1 LPPVWGKGGGPRH
14 DERRLHE
21 LKKMVFQMSDFDL
34 VLSGTL
40 VLPTRI
46 LQGGYVAVRDGKI
59 AEVGQGIAP
68 AARERHELGEALILP
83 GAIDAQ
89 VHSLSQKDQ
98 EDFIWSTRSAAA
110 GGVTTIVDMPYDEGN
125 LVCSAE
131 AVNRKVAHAGPQ
143 ARVDFALYGTI
154 DPEEGA
160 KRIREQVEA
169 GVAAFKF
176 STFGT
181 DAKRF
186 PRIPP
191 ALLEKCFAAI
201 APTGLT
207 AGVHNEDDEAVRAA
221 IDKVKAAGITDYRAH
236 GLSRPPLTELLAMH
250 EIYETGAATGCPAHV
265 VHCSLG
271 RGYDIAAAYR
281 AQGFEASIEA
291 CIHYLVLDE
300 ENDVKR
306 LGGKA
311 KINPPIRPRAEVEKL
326 WRHVAAGNVTL
337 VSTDHVSW
345 SENRKANP
353 DMLANASGVP
363 GLEVMLPLFVK
374 GALER
379 GVPLTWAARLMAQ
392 NPARHFRI
400 DHVKGALEPGKDADI
415 AVLLPNEKTYDAAAT
430 GNNVVGWSPYNGI
443 KLPWTLGATYLRGK
457 LAFDG
462 TQVVSEPGA
471 GRFVRPPVS
480 HVIAGV
486 Q

>member
-1 LPPVWGKGGGPRH
+1 
-14 DERRLHE
+14 
-21 LKKMVFQMSDFDL
+21 MVIVADFDL
-34 VLSGTL
+34 VLSGTV
-40 VLPTRI
+40 VLPDHV
-46 LQGGYVAVRDGKI
+46 LENGYVAVRDGKI
-59 AEVGQGIAP
+59 VEVGQGTAP
-68 AARERHELGEALILP
+68 AARDRHQLGDALILP

-110 GGVTTIVDMPYDEGN
+110 GGVTTIVDMPYDEGG

-131 AVNRKVAHAGPQ
+131 AVKRKIDHAGPQ

-154 DPEEGA
+154 DPLEGA
-160 KRIREQVEA
+160 RRIAEQVEA

-191 ALLEKCFAAI
+191 VLLEQCFAAI
-201 APTGLT
+201 ARTGLA

-221 IDKVKAAGITDYRAH
+221 IERVKAEGITDWRAH
-236 GLSRPPLTELLAMH
+236 GMSRPPLTELLATLQV
-250 EIYETGAATGCPAHV
+250 YETGAATGCPAHI

-271 RGYDIAAAYR
+271 RGYEIAASYR
-281 AQGFEASIEA
+281 AGGFQSTIEC
-291 CIHYLVLDE
+291 CIHYLILDE
-300 ENDVKR
+300 ENDVSR

-311 KINPPIRPRAEVEKL
+311 KINPPVRPRAEVEKL
-326 WRHVAAGNVTL
+326 WRHVAAGNVTM

-345 SENRKANP
+345 SENRKTDP

-363 GLEVMLPLFVK
+363 GLEVMVPLFIK
-374 GALER
+374 GAMER
-379 GVPLTWAARLMAQ
+379 GIPITWAARLMAE

-400 DHVKGALEPGKDADI
+400 DHLKGALTPGRDADI
-415 AVLLPNEKTYDAAAT
+415 CVLEPRSKRYSAAAS
-430 GNNVVGWSPYNGI
+430 GHNVVDWSPYDGI
-443 KLPWTLGATYLRGK
+443 ELPWTVSATYLRGA

-462 TQVVSEPGA
+462 TSVLSEPGT
-471 GRFVRPPVS
+471 GRFVRPPQS
-480 HVIAGV
+480 RVIAA
-486 Q
+486 

>member
-1 LPPVWGKGGGPRH
+1 
-14 DERRLHE
+14 
-21 LKKMVFQMSDFDL
+21 MADFDT
-34 VLSGTL
+34 VLTGTL
-40 VLPTRI
+40 VLPDRVVER
-46 LQGGYVAVRDGKI
+46 GYVAISGEKI
-59 AEVGQGIAP
+59 AAIGKGTAP
-68 AARERHELGEALILP
+68 AARDRHDLGNALILP

-89 VHSLSQKDQ
+89 THSLSQKDQ

-125 LVCSAE
+125 VVTSAE
-131 AVNRKVAHAGPQ
+131 NVRKKIAHASPQ

-160 KRIREQVEA
+160 TRIPEMVEA

-181 DAKRF
+181 DPKRF

-191 ALLEKCFAAI
+191 MLLAECFAAI

-207 AGVHNEDDEAVRAA
+207 AGVHNEDDEFVRAA
-221 IDKVKAAGITDYRAH
+221 IEKVKAQGITDWRAH
-236 GLSRPPLTELLAMH
+236 GLSRPPLTELLATLQ
-250 EIYETGAATGCPAHV
+250 IYETGAQTGCPAHV
-265 VHCSLG
+265 VHCSLS
-271 RGYDIAAAYR
+271 RGYDIAANYR
-281 AQGFEASIEA
+281 RDGFAATIEC

-326 WRHVAAGNVTL
+326 WQQVAAGNVTL

-345 SENRKANP
+345 SESRKTHADMFANS
-353 DMLANASGVP
+353 SGVP
-363 GLEVMLPLFVK
+363 GLEAMVPLFVK

-379 GVPLTWAARLMAQ
+379 NIPLTWAAKLMAE
-392 NPARHFRI
+392 NPAKHFRL
-400 DHVKGALEPGKDADI
+400 DHQKGALEVGKDADI
-415 AVLLPNEKTYDAAAT
+415 TVLVNRPKIYDAAAS
-430 GNNVVGWSPYNGI
+430 GHNVVGWSPYNGI
-443 KLPWTLGATYLRGK
+443 ELPWTTDATWLRGK

-462 TQVVSEPGA
+462 TRVLAEPGT
-471 GRFVRPPVS
+471 GRFVRPEARQSV
-480 HVIAGV
+480 
-486 Q
+486 